1 MAAKAAGK
9 LIRVFK
15 TDSVNFTRDWRQVC
29 DRREDSVLDVEKE
42 VAKIIA
48 EPIPCNSRIASSISM
63 ETESEAR
70 MLVIMKITMP
80 LTYNFFLP
88 WMSANLPAGNNIT
101 TELNK
106 NEVGIQLT
114 SMAFACNAEAIVGV
128 ATLTEELVT
137 EFRKLVRQMLTSTSH
152 LADGVFA

>member
-1 MAAKAAGK
+1 MPRETPRFSAGN
-9 LIRVFK
+9 
-15 TDSVNFTRDWRQVC
+15 TDVMIARP
-29 DRREDSVLDVEKE
+29 

-48 EPIPCNSRIASSISM
+48 EPIPCNSRIASSISI

-70 MLVIMKITMP
+70 MLVTMKITMP

-88 WMSANLPAGNNIT
+88 WISASLPAGNNIT

-114 SMAFACNAEAIVGV
+114 SMAFACKAEAMVGV

-137 EFRKLVRQMLTSTSH
+137 EFRKLVRQMLTNTSH
-152 LADGVFA
+152 LADGVLA